1 MGCEQLNSFEPQN
14 LSPNQVEELH
24 DDIERYL
31 SLEDS
36 DINIDFW
43 TVRRF
48 SLCSLLRLTPFPPE
62 HDGCLQGP
70 SRQKQR

>member
-1 MGCEQLNSFEPQN
+1 MNPTTFLMYVFFPLNVDCDQLGSFEPQN
-14 LSPNQVEELH
+14 LSPDQVEELH

-43 TVRRF
+43 TVR
-48 SLCSLLRLTPFPPE
+48 
-62 HDGCLQGP
+62 
-70 SRQKQR
+70 